1 MMEPKIIHVISH
13 LEIGGAQRLLLDLVK
28 KIPNSKVL
36 ALAGGAME
44 EEFPDV
50 EVIKTS
56 NKLFPK
62 KIKDIKKY
70 LEKEEANIIH
80 THLWH
85 ADFMGGAAARQMR
98 LPWIATE
105 HSINWGVEG
114 KLKHSAKKQF
124 IKKADMLVAISNEVK
139 QYLIKDFNIAKE
151 KIFTIY
157 NGVDINIFK
166 FTNFPDN
173 EYPVIAC
180 VGRLDHIKGQDL
192 LLRAL
197 SNIESDYKCLIV
209 GDGPEKKKL
218 EAAAIEYGI
227 RKKIEFLGSRKDVAE
242 ILGKVDFTVVPSR
255 QEGLGLAAIES
266 SLVGRPVIGF
276 NVGGLGE
283 VVQEGRTGFLV
294 PAESVGALQEKIE
307 LLLKD
312 KTKRREMGETAY
324 AHAKQKFSLDKMIEN
339 YKELYA
345 HIANQ

>member
-1 MMEPKIIHVISH
+1 MEPKIVHIISH
-13 LEIGGAQRLLLDLVK
+13 LKVGGAQRLLLDLVK
-28 KIPNSKVL
+28 NIPNSKVL
-36 ALAGGAME
+36 ALAGGAMAE
-44 EEFPDV
+44 DFPEV
-50 EVIKTS
+50 EVIRTS

-85 ADFMGGAAARQMR
+85 ADFMGGTAAAQMH

-124 IKKADMLVAISNEVK
+124 IKKADMLVAISNQVK
-139 QYLIKDFNIAKE
+139 QYLIKDFNIPKE

-157 NGVDINIFK
+157 NGVDTNIFK
-166 FTNFPDN
+166 FTDFPDN
-173 EYPVIAC
+173 ERPVIAC

-197 SNIESDYKCLIV
+197 AGIESEYKCLIV
-209 GDGPEKKKL
+209 GDGGEKKKL
-218 EAAAIEYGI
+218 EAQAIEFGI
-227 RKKIEFLGSRKDVAE
+227 RKKVEFLGSRKDVAD
-242 ILGKVDFTVVPSR
+242 IFGKADFSVVPSR

-283 VVQEGRTGFLV
+283 VIQDGRTGFLV
-294 PAESVGALQEKIE
+294 PAESVGAMQEKIE
-307 LLLKD
+307 ILIND
-312 KTKRREMGETAY
+312 QTMRREMGETAY
-324 AHAKQKFSLDKMIEN
+324 AYAKEKFSLQKMIAS